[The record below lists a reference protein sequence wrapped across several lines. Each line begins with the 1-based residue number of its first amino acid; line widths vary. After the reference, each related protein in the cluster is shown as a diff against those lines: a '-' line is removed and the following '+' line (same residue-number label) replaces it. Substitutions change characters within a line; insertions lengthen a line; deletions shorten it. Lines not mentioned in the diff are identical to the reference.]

1 MPICSVPIRLIRS
14 MEILDI
20 QQGVAEAL
28 LQSHAGVI
36 HILPALPR
44 KWEKGEVTGLKA
56 RISPWISAGKMAKV
70 EAQLYSDTDKN
81 IVVRIG
87 KGEKAEDRA
96 ESRYALYPGWRST
109 KKIILYA
116 LPSFL
121 VGKAFFCV
129 FCSIVNPRKTW
140 YPKRVQEQKKE

>member
-1 MPICSVPIRLIRS
+1 MLCAHPPYQI
-14 MEILDI
+14 DGNFGYTA
-20 QQGVAEAL
+20 GVAEAL

-56 RISPWISAGKMAKV
+56 RGDVTVDISWENGKA

-87 KGEKAEDRA
+87 KGEKAELELKA
-96 ESRYALYPGWRST
+96 GMLY
-109 KKIILYA
+109 ILD
-116 LPSFL
+116 
-121 VGKAFFCV
+121 GE
-129 FCSIVNPRKTW
+129 IN
-140 YPKRVQEQKKE
+140 